1 MPEDPEAHW
10 NLCLAFLLQGNWKE
24 GWEKFEWR
32 FKRTRKKWRTPPLT
46 MWTGSR
52 LEGKSIFVY
61 PEQGVGD
68 EVMFASCIPDLME
81 EAPGKL
87 LLECSPRLEPLF
99 ERSFPGVEVRGKT
112 RDKNFS
118 WLQEEGPLDYSLPIG
133 SLPKFFRN
141 RVEDF
146 PERDSFLVAD
156 PASTEKWQQ
165 RLSSLG
171 KQKKIGISWQGGQ
184 SPSII
189 RKAAV
194 ALEKWIPLLSMDAFF
209 INLQYG
215 DTTEDIDRIYKEA
228 NIRIHDWEDNDPLQ
242 DLDNQAALISAL
254 DLVITI
260 DNSTLHMAGAVG
272 TPTWG
277 LLEYVP
283 DWRWPQAFGD
293 SPPLYRSVRLFR
305 QQQLS
310 DWGPVLTAVEQALRD
325 FIG

>member
-1 MPEDPEAHW
+1 
-10 NLCLAFLLQGNWKE
+10 
-24 GWEKFEWR
+24 
-32 FKRTRKKWRTPPLT
+32 
-46 MWTGSR
+46 
-52 LEGKSIFVY
+52 
-61 PEQGVGD
+61 
-68 EVMFASCIPDLME
+68 MFASCIPDLME
-81 EAPGKL
+81 EAPSKL

-99 ERSFPGVEVRGKT
+99 GRSFPGVEVRGKT
-112 RDKNFS
+112 RDENFS

-171 KQKKIGISWQGGQ
+171 KQKKIGISWRGGQ

-189 RKAAV
+189 RKASV

-310 DWGPVLTAVEQALRD
+310 DWGPVLTNVEQALRD